1 MTDGD
6 VRIQK
11 ALADAGVASR
21 RAAEAL
27 VAAGR
32 VTVNGVPAVIG
43 QRVTP
48 WDRPAR
54 GRWTDRRR
62 ADRARCTWR
71 STSRRA

>member
-1 MTDGD
+1 MATI
-6 VRIQK
+6 RIQK

-43 QRVTP
+43 QRVSAGH
-48 WDRPAR
+48 RPHR
-54 GRWTDRRR
+54 GRRTDRDGPAEPGR
-62 ADRARCTWR
+62 TSR
-71 STSRRA
+71 STSPRA